1 MVTLEL
7 LKEICPKTKA
17 TVLAKYVEPLNTVG
31 EHFGLFENPKRM
43 AAFCS

>member
-17 TVLAKYVEPLNTVG
+17 TVLAKYVDPLNTVG
-31 EHFGLFENPKRM
+31 EHFGLFENPK
-43 AAFCS
+43 SHS